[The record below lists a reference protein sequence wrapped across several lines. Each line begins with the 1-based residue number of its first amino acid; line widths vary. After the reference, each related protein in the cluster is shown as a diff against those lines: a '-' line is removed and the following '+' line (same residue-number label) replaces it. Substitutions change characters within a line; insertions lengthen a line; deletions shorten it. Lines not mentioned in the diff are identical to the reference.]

1 MEKIKFS
8 DLYTISSG
16 ISSTKEQAGHGS
28 PFLSFSTVFN
38 NFFIPDKL
46 EDLMDTSESEQKTY
60 SIKSGDIFLT
70 RTSEVI
76 DELAMSSVALKDYP
90 NATYSGFL
98 KRLRP
103 IDGLKTYPKF
113 MAFYLRTPLFRKTI
127 TNNATMTLRASFN
140 ETIFSYLDLL
150 LPDYSEQKKIGDF
163 LYLINQKI
171 ALNKQINAR
180 LEEMAK
186 TLYDYWFVQF
196 DFPDANGKP
205 YKSSGGEMVFDET
218 LKREIPKGW
227 EVKSL
232 GEVVTHWTTG
242 LNPRDNFSLGNG
254 ENFYVTI
261 KNIKDNEIKFH
272 TCAKITDEALNVIN
286 KRSKLDKGDIL
297 FTSIEPIGS
306 TYLLHEKP
314 KNWDI
319 NESVFSI
326 RSKSDFITP
335 YFLFMLLSSDE
346 IKSFTRQ
353 VSTGSVHKG
362 IRHESL
368 KRFTFAYSGI
378 DLIKNFTN
386 LISPMQQNIFF
397 LQKQNHHLTQLRDF
411 LLPMLMNGQV
421 SVAE

>member
-1 MEKIKFS
+1 MSDWKI
-8 DLYTISSG
+8 YTISEVCKRFSSG
-16 ISSTKEQAGHGS
+16 KGITASQIFEIGAYPVFGGNGIRGYTDAYNFEGECAIIGRQGAYCGNTKYFCGKAYMTEHAIVATANDEHNIGYIANL
-28 PFLSFSTVFN
+28 LSIMNLGQYQGQSAQPGLSVNTLSK
-38 NFFIPDKL
+38 IELKLPDK
-46 EDLMDTSESEQKTY
+46 KTQD
-60 SIKSGDIFLT
+60 S
-70 RTSEVI
+70 
-76 DELAMSSVALKDYP
+76 
-90 NATYSGFL
+90 
-98 KRLRP
+98 
-103 IDGLKTYPKF
+103 
-113 MAFYLRTPLFRKTI
+113 
-127 TNNATMTLRASFN
+127 
-140 ETIFSYLDLL
+140 IFSLLSALD
-150 LPDYSEQKKIGDF
+150 K
-163 LYLINQKI
+163 KI
-171 ALNKQINAR
+171 ALNEQINAR

-232 GEVVTHWTTG
+232 GEVITHSTTG

>member
-205 YKSSGGEMVFDET
+205 HKSSGGEMVFDKT

-227 EVKSL
+227 EVKNL
-232 GEVVTHWTTG
+232 GDWA
-242 LNPRDNFSLGNG
+242 
-254 ENFYVTI
+254 
-261 KNIKDNEIKFH
+261 EIRKG
-272 TCAKITDEALNVIN
+272 TLITEKTANTN
-286 KRSKLDKGDIL
+286 GDIKVISAGVD
-297 FTSIEPIGS
+297 FSYYHDVANRPKNTITISASGANAGFVNFWREPIFACDCTTITNRVIGS
-306 TYLLHEKP
+306 TLYILNFLK
-314 KNWDI
+314 I
-319 NESVFSI
+319 VQ
-326 RSKSDFITP
+326 DFIYQQARGSAQP
-335 YFLFMLLSSDE
+335 HVYPKDIEGLKIIVPPDLL
-346 IKSFTRQ
+346 
-353 VSTGSVHKG
+353 
-362 IRHESL
+362 L
-368 KRFTFAYSGI
+368 KRFSEFVE
-378 DLIKNFTN
+378 NWN
-386 LISPMQQNIFF
+386 LKIANNE
-397 LQKQNHHLTQLRDF
+397 KQNHQLTQLRDF

>member
-1 MEKIKFS
+1 MKRQITIGEIAEINANSLTQKDMFQEIMYLDTGNITRNEIDNIQVLNVMMDKIPSRAKRKVK
-8 DLYTISSG
+8 DKTIIYSTVRPNQEHYG
-16 ISSTKEQAGHGS
+16 FLENPGNNFIISTG
-28 PFLSFSTVFN
+28 FSTIDVYDEN
-38 NFFIPDKL
+38 TDEKFIYYLLTQKHITDYLHTIGENSVSSYPSINPDDIANLKFAVP
-46 EDLMDTSESEQKTY
+46 DFKTQQ
-60 SIKSGDIFLT
+60 SIAAVL
-70 RTSEVI
+70 
-76 DELAMSSVALKDYP
+76 SV
-90 NATYSGFL
+90 
-98 KRLRP
+98 
-103 IDGLKTYPKF
+103 
-113 MAFYLRTPLFRKTI
+113 
-127 TNNATMTLRASFN
+127 
-140 ETIFSYLDLL
+140 LD
-150 LPDYSEQKKIGDF
+150 K
-163 LYLINQKI
+163 KI

-232 GEVVTHWTTG
+232 GEVITHSTTG